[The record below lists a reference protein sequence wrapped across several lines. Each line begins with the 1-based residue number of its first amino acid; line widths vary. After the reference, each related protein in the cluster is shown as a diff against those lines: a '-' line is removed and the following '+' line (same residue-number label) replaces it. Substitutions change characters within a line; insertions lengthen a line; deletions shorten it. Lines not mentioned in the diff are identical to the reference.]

1 MKRALSVACVGLLSA
16 APALAKTDVYGF
28 ITANWEKSEKSQNED
43 GANSNYN
50 PNEIENPFIHVM
62 VNNTDGDYRSFLNI
76 NGGGAG
82 ALDVRN
88 AWFEGKIAGEAM
100 KYRIGKMYRFFDI
113 YNEILDA
120 VPTYIGIEPPELF
133 DKDHL
138 MVSRTTNFMLHGNL
152 LKGDHEFRYSL
163 TTGNDDRDQEEV
175 PVGGD
180 LRWDYNP
187 GSYSLMVGTSF
198 YYSGNTGA
206 GEVGADSGV
215 AAHMARDNYSV
226 NALYSQF
233 TMNNFLAQA
242 SFARAQHDATRSASF
257 ISDSDNSG
265 NFNNLPGGRASRFC
279 NGTCATAGNVI
290 TNADYNIDTWYLRLG
305 YMIGLKDGASVTP
318 YVQYDYYYNPEMIGA
333 KASGGDNEA
342 GWSDD
347 GKFTKRTL
355 GAVYRP
361 KSNIAIK
368 LDGSTHHHRFNG
380 KDESYAEVRSSF
392 AYQWSL

>member
-1 MKRALSVACVGLLSA
+1 MKRALSVACVGLLSC
-16 APALAKTDVYGF
+16 APAIAKTDVYGF

-43 GANSNYN
+43 GANKEFN
-50 PNEIENPFIHVM
+50 PNEIDNPFIHVM
-62 VNNTDGDYRSFLNI
+62 VNNTQGAYRSFLNI

-82 ALDVRN
+82 ELDVRN
-88 AWFEGKIAGEAM
+88 AWFEGQILGEHM

-138 MVSRTTNFMLHGNL
+138 MVSRTTNFMLHGNF
-152 LKGDHEFRYSL
+152 LKGDHEFRYSI

-180 LRWDYNP
+180 LRWEHNP
-187 GSYSLMVGTSF
+187 GNYTLMVGTSF

-226 NALYSQF
+226 NVLYSQF
-233 TMNNFLAQA
+233 TMKNWLAQA
-242 SFARAQHDATRSASF
+242 SFARAKHDGIRDAQF
-257 ISDSDNSG
+257 IEDNADAFQGIPG
-265 NFNNLPGGRASRFC
+265 NRANRFC
-279 NGTCATAGNVI
+279 DGGDCTAAANVRLK
-290 TNADYNIDTWYLRLG
+290 AKYNIDTWYLRLG
-305 YMIGLKDGASVTP
+305 YMIGLNDGASITP

-333 KASGGDNEA
+333 KSAGGDNEA

-361 KSNIAIK
+361 VSNIAIK